1 MLTEE
6 YIRYI
11 LEDVID
17 PEMGVN
23 IVDLGLIYDV
33 KIADREVLIE
43 MTLTSP
49 GCPAGPEII
58 SNVKLSILKLK
69 EIDKVD
75 VQLVWMPMWNS
86 EMMTDEARDIMGY
99 SIF

>member
-23 IVDLGLIYDV
+23 IIDLGLIYDI
-33 KIADREVLIE
+33 KIVEREIWIK

-58 SNVKLSILKLK
+58 NNVKLSILKLK
-69 EIDKVD
+69 EVDKVD

-86 EMMTDEARDIMGY
+86 EMMTDEAREELLGY
-99 SIF
+99 F

>member
-23 IVDLGLIYDV
+23 IIDLGLIYDI
-33 KIADREVLIE
+33 KIVEREIRIK

-58 SNVKLSILKLK
+58 NNAKLSILKLK
-69 EIDKVD
+69 EVDKVD

-86 EMMTDEARDIMGY
+86 EMMADEAREELLGY
-99 SIF
+99 F